1 MGDRYRDA
9 GVNIEEAR
17 RAVDLIAQA
26 AATTATPA
34 VIGGVGGFG
43 SLFRFDPSTHPD
55 PVLVAST
62 DGVGTKLKVAI
73 ELGRYDSIGI
83 DLVHHCINDIAV
95 QGADP
100 LFFLDYL
107 AVGRLHATV
116 AAEIV
121 TGIANACAASGVAL
135 VGGETAEL
143 PDLYHGDDF
152 DLAGFIVGV
161 VARADVIDGAGVRAG
176 DVLLGLPS
184 SGLHTNG
191 YSLARRVFSEDDWA
205 RSAPGLQRTI
215 GEELLEPHRSYLDEI
230 RILRRALRAAGGDA
244 LAFAHITGGGWVDNI
259 PRTLPSELGVEVEL
273 GIVAGA
279 AHLQPDPG
287 ARRCRRRRDGAHLQ
301 PRDRPHLRRA
311 ARAGAGRPGGPAR
324 GPPGGHRRPRR
335 PRVGPR
341 LVRLADAT
349 RRPRLRPRLEPR
361 GGARR
366 RR

>member
-1 MGDRYRDA
+1 MGDRYRAA
-9 GVNIEEAR
+9 GVDVDEAR
-17 RAVDLIAQA
+17 RAVDLIARA
-26 AATTATPA
+26 AATTNTPA

-43 SLFRFDPSTHPD
+43 SLFRFDPGTHPD

-83 DLVHHCINDIAV
+83 DLVNHCINDIAV

-107 AVGRLHATV
+107 AVGRLRAEL

-143 PDLYHGDDF
+143 PDLYHGEDF

-161 VARADVIDGAGVRAG
+161 VARADLIDGSAVQAG
-176 DVLLGLPS
+176 DALVGLAS

-191 YSLARRVFSEDDWA
+191 YSLARRVFSEDDWT
-205 RSAPGLQRTI
+205 RSAPGLERTI

-230 RILRRALRAAGGDA
+230 RILRRALRAAGGDV
-244 LAFAHITGGGWVDNI
+244 LAFAHITGGGWTDNI
-259 PRTLPSELGVEVEL
+259 PRTLPRDLGVEVEL
-273 GIVAGA
+273 GSWPVPLIFSLIQERGDIGDDEMVRTFNLGIGLTCAVRPELVEVAQA
-279 AHLQPDPG
+279 ALPEV
-287 ARRCRRRRDGAHLQ
+287 R
-301 PRDRPHLRRA
+301 
-311 ARAGAGRPGGPAR
+311 
-324 GPPGGHRRPRR
+324 
-335 PRVGPR
+335 RVGTVV
-341 LVRLADAT
+341 LVA
-349 RRPRLRPRLEPR
+349 P
-361 GGARR
+361 GSARVAFV
-366 RR
+366 